1 MSRTLL
7 LISLAASAPQM
18 LLSQEAEEEDYDLA
32 SRGPYEYK
40 FRVDDPETY
49 NKYEIEEKGDPDI
62 VKGSYRINLP
72 DGRTQVV
79 NYEVHPERGYEA
91 KITYEGEAQY
101 PDTPGYVATPYG
113 PPEPLRPGF
122 EKFKRDSKAAASL
135 LTESDDD
142 SKIAKKRDARKVEIK
157 FSNNGPIKNLRPKA
171 EDLIAAQTKIDVEQ
185 IEKKDVVIEKETKT
199 TGGKKYDPKK
209 QKIVVV
215 VDENLPTKNAVDE
228 ENNGDDDF
236 YDSEHSPQA
245 EPLSLRQNTKP
256 RNKTNKKKE
265 TVSRRAEYRP
275 EELISKQEPTIQA
288 ISTAGSKI
296 QEDENVFVPLIY
308 EAVPTLRQE
317 DDLHLDLAKENVKTA
332 ENILDD
338 IYTES
343 DPDSSNPTVVLDLL
357 DSAFDPD
364 LPVLEFREV
373 TPRAGPGIQIAE
385 QIPETRLP
393 APGPAESNR
402 VKNHRKR
409 KIDIKDFNKNPVDP
423 NPYLYLLKQ
432 EYPTLYRSQTDLAPA
447 GAAAAGYQLPA
458 ANIPDRSKN
467 VPNINAEDY
476 EHLYQTIFGEADL
489 VQTPQKVLRKV
500 RVPKQLAS
508 PHFLSPL
515 VHHPER
521 LRLVQTGSHEA

>member
-1 MSRTLL
+1 M
-7 LISLAASAPQM
+7 
-18 LLSQEAEEEDYDLA
+18 
-32 SRGPYEYK
+32 K
-40 FRVDDPETY
+40 
-49 NKYEIEEKGDPDI
+49 
-62 VKGSYRINLP
+62 
-72 DGRTQVV
+72 
-79 NYEVHPERGYEA
+79 VHPERGYEA

-185 IEKKDVVIEKETKT
+185 IEKKDVVIEKKTKT
-199 TGGKKYDPKK
+199 TGRKKYDPQNKK
-209 QKIVVV
+209 NIVV
-215 VDENLPTKNAVDE
+215 VDENLPTTNVDE
-228 ENNGDDDF
+228 KNNGDDDF
-236 YDSEHSPQA
+236 YDTKHSPQA

-256 RNKTNKKKE
+256 SKKKE
-265 TVSRRAEYRP
+265 SATRRAEYRP
-275 EELISKQEPTIQA
+275 GDLNSRHEPTNQA
-288 ISTAGSKI
+288 SSTAASKI
-296 QEDENVFVPLIY
+296 QEDYNVFVPFIY
-308 EAVPTLRQE
+308 EAVPTPKQE
-317 DDLHLDLAKENVKTA
+317 DDLHLDLVEKTA
-332 ENILDD
+332 KIAAEKNILDD

-343 DPDSSNPTVVLDLL
+343 DPDSSNPTVVDLL
-357 DSAFDPD
+357 ESAFDPD
-364 LPVLEFREV
+364 LPVVEFREV
-373 TPRAGPGIQIAE
+373 TPRAGLGIQIAE

-393 APGPAESNR
+393 APGPAESYR

-432 EYPTLYRSQTDLAPA
+432 EYPTLYRSQPDLAPA
-447 GAAAAGYQLPA
+447 VAAAAGYQLPA
-458 ANIPDRSKN
+458 GNIPVRSKN
-467 VPNINAEDY
+467 VRKINAEDY

-508 PHFLSPL
+508 PHFLSPI

>member
-1 MSRTLL
+1 MPASWNKWIIGFLHEW
-7 LISLAASAPQM
+7 LIIL
-18 LLSQEAEEEDYDLA
+18 
-32 SRGPYEYK
+32 K
-40 FRVDDPETY
+40 
-49 NKYEIEEKGDPDI
+49 
-62 VKGSYRINLP
+62 
-72 DGRTQVV
+72 
-79 NYEVHPERGYEA
+79 VHPERGYEA

-101 PDTPGYVATPYG
+101 PDTPGYVPTPYG

-185 IEKKDVVIEKETKT
+185 IEKKDVVIEKKTKT
-199 TGGKKYDPKK
+199 TGGKKYDPKQK
-209 QKIVVV
+209 KIVVV

-265 TVSRRAEYRP
+265 TAARRTEYKP
-275 EELISKQEPTIQA
+275 AELISRQEPATEA
-288 ISTAGSKI
+288 TYNAGSEI
-296 QEDENVFVPLIY
+296 QEDENVFVPFIY
-308 EAVPTLRQE
+308 EAVPRQE
-317 DDLHLDLAKENVKTA
+317 EDLHLDLAKVNVKTA

-373 TPRAGPGIQIAE
+373 TPISGPGIQIAE

-447 GAAAAGYQLPA
+447 VSAAAG
-458 ANIPDRSKN
+458 NIPVRSRN

-508 PHFLSPL
+508 PHFLSPI

-521 LRLVQTGSHEA
+521 LRLVQTGSHEAWSPNFNVECIEKIVISVKVFLYILLWINFVKLVFELSRKGKYLLSWRDFNNEYSLYTRTPY